1 MLMKKVNNCISCQME
16 LNGRSD
22 KRFCSTACKNDFNN
36 QLRKLTIKETAI
48 IDAYLHRNREI
59 LMHVMGSHKKIQID
73 KLQLSKARFK
83 FEYHTGH
90 YINKEAKTY
99 WQVYDFAWM
108 EFSDQKI
115 LIVRKS
121 M

>member
-1 MLMKKVNNCISCQME
+1 MEKCIQCGIE
-16 LNGRSD
+16 ILGRSD
-22 KRFCSTACKNDFNN
+22 KKFCSAVCKNNFNN
-36 QLRKLTIKETAI
+36 KLRKLTIKETAI
-48 IDAYLHRNREI
+48 VDAYLHGNREI

-73 KLQLSKARFK
+73 KLQLSKVRFK